1 MRRRCLLAL
10 VCPVAAVGAQGAA
23 PALAPE
29 MRAPIRIEAR
39 LPLRMAGAGLP
50 EELAP
55 ILGVREDSLRRT
67 PLGVFYDD
75 VEVGQGEE
83 VRRGDSVAVH
93 FVGYLA
99 DGTPVTKSA
108 KEPFRFRLGTGRVV
122 DGWEDGLVGMRT
134 GGRRMLV
141 IPAALGYGAKGSGP
155 IPPNAT
161 LVFDVMVV
169 ERK

>member
-1 MRRRCLLAL
+1 LGTLLAAPL
-10 VCPVAAVGAQGAA
+10 TAQEGLRLT
-23 PALAPE
+23 PTMIVRPRSE
-29 MRAPIRIEAR
+29 VR
-39 LPLRMAGAGLP
+39 LPLRLGGIGLP
-50 EELAP
+50 VDLAP

-67 PLGVFYDD
+67 PRGVFYDD
-75 VEVGQGEE
+75 VLLGGGEL
-83 VRRGDSVAVH
+83 VRPGDSVAVH

-99 DGTPVTKSA
+99 DGLPVTKSQ
-108 KEPFRFRLGTGRVV
+108 KEPFRFRLGSGNVV
-122 DGWEDGLVGMRT
+122 EGWEDGLPGMRV

-141 IPAALGYGAKGSGP
+141 IPAPLGYGAKGSGP